1 VSAAGPINV
10 TVPAALRRLLRSDVL
25 DEQSQRGTDPRAGSR
40 VAVVFPA
47 AALTIVLVWLASSTI
62 TAAPFLSLS
71 PEEIVL
77 FTALAAFYGRFPV
90 ELGPRTVFTFETP
103 MLVLAGL
110 LGGPLAGSLVGAVG
124 GASDQDFVLRR
135 NAAYGGLG
143 ACSGA
148 VAGFVGLAWQQGQL
162 DVEVAA
168 ALAVAAVLGT
178 SFLGR
183 LLVQVDRRLPKI
195 ALFSRDD
202 GVELVEAVLMTPV
215 LALLAASYGERPLLA
230 LVVVC
235 SGGVAV
241 MLMTRALA
249 AQRLATERE
258 RRALL
263 RDRLT
268 GAASRAAF
276 EDALEREWHCVL
288 RGAHPAGVL
297 MIDVDHFKEVNDTHR
312 HAGGDRVL
320 RQLVERL
327 SETGRGQDLL
337 GRWGGEELCFLAPG
351 IGSLTDLET
360 VAERLRNIVSESA
373 FVLPAGEVGV
383 TVSIGG
389 TLLDGSLPPGAVL
402 ERADEA
408 LYVAKRRRDAVCVLP
423 PSEPSVTP
431 ADARMLAFSS

>member
-1 VSAAGPINV
+1 VSAATTVNA
-10 TVPAALRRLLRSDVL
+10 TVPAAVRRLLRSDVL

-40 VAVVFPA
+40 VAVAFPA

-62 TAAPFLSLS
+62 TAPFLSLS
-71 PEEIVL
+71 PEELVL

-195 ALFSRDD
+195 TLFSRDD
-202 GVELVEAVLMTPV
+202 GVELVEALLMTPV
-215 LALLAASYGERPLLA
+215 LALLAASYGERPLLVLA
-230 LVVVC
+230 VVC
-235 SGGVAV
+235 SGGLAV

-276 EDALEREWHCVL
+276 EDALEREWDCVL
-288 RGAHPAGVL
+288 RGTHPAGVM
-297 MIDVDHFKEVNDTHR
+297 MIDVDHFKEVNDTHL
-312 HAGGDRVL
+312 HAGGDSVL

-360 VAERLRNIVSESA
+360 LAERLRNIVSESA

-423 PSEPSVTP
+423 PSEQDVAP
-431 ADARMLAFSS
+431 ADVRRLAFSS

>member
-1 VSAAGPINV
+1 MSAATTVNV
-10 TVPAALRRLLRSDVL
+10 TVPAAVRRLLRSDVL
-25 DEQSQRGTDPRAGSR
+25 DERSQRGTDPRAGSR
-40 VAVVFPA
+40 VAVAFPA

-62 TAAPFLSLS
+62 TAPFLSLS
-71 PEEIVL
+71 PEELVL

-148 VAGFVGLAWQQGQL
+148 AAGFVGLAWQQGQL
-162 DVEVAA
+162 DVEAAA

-178 SFLGR
+178 SYLGR

-195 ALFSRDD
+195 TLFRRDD
-202 GVELVEAVLMTPV
+202 GVELVEALLLTPV
-215 LALLAASYGERPLLA
+215 LALLAASYGERPLLV
-230 LVVVC
+230 LGTVC

-241 MLMTRALA
+241 MLMTRALT

-276 EDALEREWHCVL
+276 EDALEREWHCVV
-288 RGAHPAGVL
+288 RGTHPAGVL

-312 HAGGDRVL
+312 HAGGDSVL
-320 RQLVERL
+320 RQIVERL
-327 SETGRGQDLL
+327 SEIGRREDLL

-423 PSEPSVTP
+423 PSEQGVAP
-431 ADARMLAFSS
+431 ADLRRLAFSS

>member
-1 VSAAGPINV
+1 VSAATTVNA
-10 TVPAALRRLLRSDVL
+10 TVPAAVRRLLRSDVL

-40 VAVVFPA
+40 VAVAFPA
-47 AALTIVLVWLASSTI
+47 AALTIVLVWLESSTI
-62 TAAPFLSLS
+62 TAPFLSLS
-71 PEEIVL
+71 PEELVL

-195 ALFSRDD
+195 TLFSRDD
-202 GVELVEAVLMTPV
+202 GVELVEALLMTPV
-215 LALLAASYGERPLLA
+215 LALLAASYGERPLLVLA
-230 LVVVC
+230 VVC
-235 SGGVAV
+235 SGGLAV

-276 EDALEREWHCVL
+276 EDALEREWDCVL
-288 RGAHPAGVL
+288 RGTHPAGVM
-297 MIDVDHFKEVNDTHR
+297 MIDVDHFKEVNDTHL
-312 HAGGDRVL
+312 HAGGDSVL

-360 VAERLRNIVSESA
+360 LAERLRNIVSESA

-423 PSEPSVTP
+423 PSEQDVAP
-431 ADARMLAFSS
+431 ADVRRLAFSS